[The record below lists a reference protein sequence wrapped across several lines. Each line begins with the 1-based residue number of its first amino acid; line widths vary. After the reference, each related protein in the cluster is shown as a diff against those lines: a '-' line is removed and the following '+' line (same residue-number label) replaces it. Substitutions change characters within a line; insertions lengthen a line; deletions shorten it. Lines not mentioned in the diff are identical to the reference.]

1 MAGDRLVQDIRDT
14 EVQKSKKDIE
24 LRKTWNERIE
34 EYYKQ
39 AKKILEDVEKT
50 WDKELYWRFRKEY
63 SELYN
68 TIKRSIETE
77 KKISIK
83 ERNKI
88 NKEYNDMIN
97 LQSKKSLEIWTK
109 KIFHKGKS
117 TLDKAWKWIQETFEQ
132 VKEWVHSIN
141 SELMLWAL
149 EGTEKKWI
157 NDILKLYKI
166 DSDIFWWLDPITDKK
181 RLHITQE
188 IQKKEKKVYLK
199 RAIAK
204 FQEKLID
211 KILWA
216 WSFEKGF
223 GKWSIIWYN
232 NEKWNY
238 IQTIE
243 SFESELK
250 NQDMKDINSLALANY
265 IIYKTQ
271 IQIKDTELIKI
282 LWKNNLKQL
291 WDIWKKEGKEYTIA
305 KNRLRNKGKGKQID
319 TIMHIA
325 SIFENPHSF
334 INEVGNLNESER
346 ELVSIILKMNYN
358 NIIKHLEE
366 KIDQKVNQ
374 IKGKTLEEKETI
386 KNEIESKMNNLIKN
400 NVNLEEVLL
409 TIKSINKDYGIE
421 LNEKKTAQQV
431 KAGQEDIT
439 QEKVVKNYNEHEKA
453 KKNWDTKKMKELE
466 EERNKLSKQL
476 LQNEKDQAIIS
487 KLTDEDIKE
496 VSEKWNLEE
505 IIEKKRK
512 EDKKFDAQLK
522 QYEEQEEVLNL
533 KYEKSTEQKPQT
545 ILKESYYTDKTTGAT
560 FTRTWANWYIF
571 IWSTWEN
578 WNKISIP
585 ISTEEALQFVWKK
598 EAQENLINFYNTL
611 SELRLTQIWSYRSDI
626 FTAIGNKLWGMEF
639 KTQDN
644 DYLNNNEVA
653 FFLKYIAY
661 SVKDSKTFEKNNQK
675 KSLCKN
681 IIDHENDLKKI
692 ENDIKTINNAWTL
705 KTWESEVGKS
715 ILEQAFYD
723 KFLTVDWKAWSAESN
738 VNNLVAKFTEAIS

>member
-50 WDKELYWRFRKEY
+50 WDKKLYWKFVKEY

-77 KKISIK
+77 KKISIE
-83 ERNKI
+83 ERNQIK
-88 NKEYNDMIN
+88 KEYIEIIN
-97 LQSKKSLEIWTK
+97 LQSQKSLEIWTK

-117 TLDKAWKWIQETFEQ
+117 TLDEAWKWIQESFEQ
-132 VKEWVHSIN
+132 VKQYAYS
-141 SELMLWAL
+141 L
-149 EGTEKKWI
+149 EEKWI
-157 NDILKLYKI
+157 WDFISNEWLTLQVLKIQWINTREIEQKI
-166 DSDIFWWLDPITDKK
+166 KSERYTDKIK
-181 RLHITQE
+181 LEITY
-188 IQKKEKKVYLK
+188 IFKEHKIWDRWLNQL
-199 RAIAK
+199 
-204 FQEKLID
+204 QEKLID

-223 GKWSIIWYN
+223 GKWYIIWYN

-271 IQIKDTELIKI
+271 IQIQDTELIKI

-334 INEVGNLNESER
+334 INEVGNLNKSER

-366 KIDQKVNQ
+366 KIDQEVNQ

-466 EERNKLSKQL
+466 EERSKLSKQI

-487 KLTDEDIKE
+487 KLTDKDIKE
-496 VSEKWNLEE
+496 VSGKWSLEK
-505 IIEKKRK
+505 IIEEKRK
-512 EDKKFDAQLK
+512 EDEKFDTQLK
-522 QYEEQEEVLNL
+522 KYEEQEKVLNL

-545 ILKESYYTDKTTGAT
+545 ILKESYYTDETTGAT

-578 WNKISIP
+578 WNNISIP
-585 ISTEEALQFVWKK
+585 INTEEALQFVWKK
-598 EAQENLINFYNTL
+598 EAQENLVHFYNTL
-611 SELRLTQIWSYRSDI
+611 SELRLTQIWSYRNDI
-626 FTAIGNKLWGMEF
+626 FTAIGNKLWGMAF

-738 VNNLVAKFTEAIS
+738 VNNLFAKFTEAIS